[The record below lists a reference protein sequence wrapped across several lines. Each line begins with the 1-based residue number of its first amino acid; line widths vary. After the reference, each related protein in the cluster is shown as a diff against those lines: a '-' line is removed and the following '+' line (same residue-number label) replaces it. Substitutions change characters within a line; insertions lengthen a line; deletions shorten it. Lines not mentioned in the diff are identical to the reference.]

1 MFFRIP
7 QKAFPIIS
15 CSVLLVLALCRS
27 VVSHP
32 HMWIDLKSEIVFN
45 KEAYIAGIYQ
55 EWLFDDFYSV
65 ALLEDAAQHPDGVE
79 QGLRTEISQILA
91 GLHSWNYFT
100 QIMVG
105 TNEVQAKQ
113 VQQFETELRGNRV
126 WLSFT
131 TQLETPAS
139 PTTEAFSY
147 SIFDPTYY
155 IEMYHFDDAIVAL
168 RGSSPKGCKSEI
180 QQADPSSEAIAL
192 SQSPVLDAQPDVS
205 VGELFA
211 ETVAVV
217 CS

>member
-45 KEAYIAGIYQ
+45 KESNIAGIYQ

-155 IEMYHFDDAIVAL
+155 IEMYHFDDAIVAF
-168 RGSSPKGCKSEI
+168 RGSPSKGCKSEI